1 MSRRGIG
8 MSRLIVMLL
17 LLLRLALSRRWII
30 VVLLFLLLLA
40 SRLLARRT
48 ILILLPRFVATLLR
62 WPIGVA
68 PAATAVRVAMI
79 AVGSALLIG
88 IGRRLLRIVR
98 WFGLLPVVR

>member
-1 MSRRGIG
+1 

-30 VVLLFLLLLA
+30 VLLFLLLLA